1 MGTYELIMFW
11 IMVAVNC
18 KYFVASWTGSV
29 HQKHKL
35 FSQSIKSIV
44 VVTLVTNPKS
54 PRALSVGSAG
64 LSLIFSE
71 AALSIDYGQLLDSYI
86 NCLGSFRLLAQHSR
100 IFELLDGI
108 QKLVTVLVLDVRLN

>member
-1 MGTYELIMFW
+1 
-11 IMVAVNC
+11 MVAVNY

-44 VVTLVTNPKS
+44 VVTLVNPKS

-71 AALSIDYGQLLDSYI
+71 AALSIDYGQLSDS
-86 NCLGSFRLLAQHSR
+86 
-100 IFELLDGI
+100 
-108 QKLVTVLVLDVRLN
+108 